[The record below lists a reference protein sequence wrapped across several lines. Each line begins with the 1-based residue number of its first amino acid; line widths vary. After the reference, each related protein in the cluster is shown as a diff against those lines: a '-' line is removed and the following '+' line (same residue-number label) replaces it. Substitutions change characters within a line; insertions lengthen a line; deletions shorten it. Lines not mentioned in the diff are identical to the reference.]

1 MSKKIDMA
9 IQAKQEIDNRRASA
23 AATAAEAAPAAEV
36 KSEQVQQAQPPQVQ
50 QAQPVQQAQTTN
62 STRIITEIQKNK
74 REKIII
80 SINEYSGHKYVDLR
94 IHYTDGESP
103 EYRPTKKG
111 ITIKPNIS
119 QQVIDAIFEASNQII
134 AEQNKS

>member
-9 IQAKQEIDNRRASA
+9 VQARQEIDNRRAATA
-23 AATAAEAAPAAEV
+23 AAAAEAAEAAEV
-36 KSEQVQQAQPPQVQ
+36 KTEQVAQAPQVQ
-50 QAQPVQQAQTTN
+50 APAQTPAQTTN
-62 STRIITEIQKNK
+62 SARVITEIQKNK

-94 IHYTDGESP
+94 IHYTDGESA

>member
-1 MSKKIDMA
+1 MA
-9 IQAKQEIDNRRASA
+9 IQAKQEIDNRRAATA
-23 AATAAEAAPAAEV
+23 AAAAQAPSSAAEAAPTV
-36 KSEQVQQAQPPQVQ
+36 QPKQVVQAPQVQ
-50 QAQPVQQAQTTN
+50 APAQTTN
-62 STRIITEIQKNK
+62 SARVITEIQKNK

-103 EYRPTKKG
+103 VYRPTKKG